1 MEEKKLTNE
10 KSMFNYIANDV
21 LWQVKPLYLRKRIVI
36 EIFDIIHQLQDENA
50 EFEQKIADGELVSK
64 DWHDE
69 QVLHLQDENER
80 LKKDYIELGL
90 ECRELWTKVDELTEK
105 NEKLYE
111 IGLNENTARFEDMK
125 NIERLEDKTAELQKQ
140 VDEYKSKIEQ
150 GTLIEVKYP
159 LYSDVYIIDYV
170 DENGY
175 SIDGATPTVRKC
187 YVSFITQSLRDS
199 FLYRV
204 QPYDLPK
211 AVEEGTITHIE
222 RWEIYSFSEKQ
233 VFLTREEAEKRL
245 KELQE

>member
-1 MEEKKLTNE
+1 MAYKRLT
-10 KSMFNYIANDV
+10 
-21 LWQVKPLYLRKRIVI
+21 KRFTGGSPYS
-36 EIFDIIHQLQDENA
+36 EHASSYDILTRLA
-50 EFEQKIADGELVSK
+50 E
-64 DWHDE
+64 
-69 QVLHLQDENER
+69 
-80 LKKDYIELGL
+80 
-90 ECRELWTKVDELTEK
+90 
-105 NEKLYE
+105 
-111 IGLNENTARFEDMK
+111 
-125 NIERLEDKTAELQKQ
+125 LED
-140 VDEYKSKIEQ
+140 KIEQ
-150 GTLIEVKYP
+150 GKMIEVKYP

-245 KELQE
+245 KELQDGKEI